1 MRSLGQNLRFAFRRL
16 KNNPGFTLVAVLT
29 LALGIGANAAM
40 FSIINGVL
48 LRPLPYQDPE
58 KLVTLSEHWPQF
70 PVLSVSYLN
79 YKDFRD
85 QSHSFEAVGAV
96 RNALGTITGKG
107 EAELVPSQNVTANLF
122 DLLGVK
128 PELGRAF
135 SDAEDKPGAPAV
147 ALISHSLWQRR
158 FSSSQDVLSQAVTVD
173 KQTYSIIGVMP
184 PGFDVLQ
191 QTADVILPFEPWAQT
206 LPDDRSW
213 HPGILPIARLKSG
226 VSLEQARSELSVIA
240 SRLEKQYPI
249 TNNNVSSLVNSM
261 QDQIVGNSRAAL
273 LVLTGAVGLVLLI
286 ACVNVGSLL
295 LARAAGRRREMA
307 VCTAL
312 GAQRSDIIRQL
323 MAENLLLSFL
333 GGGVGIL
340 LAWAAIPTFIRLAG
354 SSLPRSTGVSIDSNV
369 LTFTAIAAVLAGIL
383 FGLAPLRH
391 AWRLN
396 LREALNETNRG
407 GAALGVLRTRSAL
420 VVSEVALAVL
430 LLVGAG
436 LLFKSFERLSQVSPG
451 FSTDHILIA
460 NIIRTPNTYPDANVR
475 LRFYDDLFEQVSGLP
490 GVRAVGGASFLPV
503 TGTGSALHFN
513 IQGRPP
519 HSPAEFKIGS
529 YRVASAGYLKT
540 LGVPLLY
547 GRWIDDH
554 DREGAPPVVVVN
566 SNFAQTYFP
575 DQSPIGQHIQIGAT
589 PIQEIPWMEIV
600 GVVGGMKQALAS
612 ESAAEMYVPFR
623 QADQV
628 LPVAAMSLA
637 VRTAGDPL
645 MLANAVRSVAA
656 QIDPAQ
662 PITGIST
669 MEENVAKSISA
680 PRFRSTL
687 LAAFAAIALVLAAI
701 GIFGVMAYS
710 VAQRTRELGVRMALG
725 ASQSRV
731 LRLVLGQGARL
742 TLLGIGIGVGG
753 SLLLTHY
760 VSGMLF
766 NVRPYDPLTLIEV
779 AAGLTL
785 VALLACYVPALR
797 ATRISPSSA
806 LRDE

>member
-1 MRSLGQNLRFAFRRL
+1 MRSLGQNLRYAARRL

-48 LRPLPYQDPE
+48 LRPLPYRDPQR
-58 KLVTLSEHWPQF
+58 LVTLSEHWPQF

-79 YKDFRD
+79 YKDWRD

-96 RNALGTITGKG
+96 RNVLMTITGHD

-122 DLLGVK
+122 ELLGVK
-128 PELGRAF
+128 PELGRTF
-135 SDAEDKPGAPAV
+135 SAAEDKAGAPNV
-147 ALISHSLWQRR
+147 ALISDSLWQRQ
-158 FSSSQDVLSQAVTVD
+158 FSSSKEVLNQAITLD

-184 PGFDVLQ
+184 PGFEVLQ
-191 QTADVILPFEPWAQT
+191 QTADVILPFEPWAHT

-213 HPGILPIARLKSG
+213 HPGILPIARLKTGISI
-226 VSLEQARSELSVIA
+226 EQARSELSVIA
-240 SRLEKQYPI
+240 SRLEKQYPD
-249 TNNNVSSLVNSM
+249 TNNNVSSVVNSM
-261 QDQIVGNSRAAL
+261 LEQIVGNARAAL

-307 VCTAL
+307 VCSAL
-312 GAQRSDIIRQL
+312 GARREDIIRQL
-323 MAENLLLSFL
+323 MVENSLLSLL
-333 GGGVGIL
+333 GGVLGIL
-340 LAWAAIPTFIRLAG
+340 LAWTAVPVFIHLAG
-354 SSLPRSTGVSIDSNV
+354 NSLPRSSSVSIDAHV
-369 LTFTAIAAVLAGIL
+369 LGFTAVIALLAGIL

-391 AWRLN
+391 AWSFN
-396 LREALNETNRG
+396 LREALNDTNRG
-407 GAALGVLRTRSAL
+407 GAGLGVLRTRSVL

-460 NIIRTPNTYPDANVR
+460 RIVRSPNTYPQSNVR
-475 LRFYDDLFEQVSGLP
+475 LGFFDDLFEQVSGLP
-490 GVRAVGGASFLPV
+490 GVRSVGGVSFLPV

-519 HSPAEFKIGS
+519 RTPAEFKIGS
-529 YRVASAGYLKT
+529 YRVASAGYLRT
-540 LGVPLLY
+540 LGIPLIT
-547 GRWIDDH
+547 GRWIEDH
-554 DREGAPPVVVVN
+554 DREGSLPVVVVN
-566 SNFAQTYFP
+566 SAFAQTYFP
-575 DQSPIGQHIQIGAT
+575 NQSPIGQHVQVGAT
-589 PIQEIPWMEIV
+589 PDPQVPWMEIV
-600 GVVGGMKQALAS
+600 GVVGGVKQALAS

-628 LPVAAMSLA
+628 LPVGAMSIV

-645 MLANAVRSVAA
+645 ALANALRAVAA
-656 QIDPAQ
+656 RIDPAQ
-662 PITGIST
+662 PVTGIGT
-669 MEENVAKSISA
+669 MEENVAKSISE

-687 LAAFAAIALVLAAI
+687 LGAFAGIALVLAAI

-725 ASQSRV
+725 ASRSRV
-731 LRLVLGQGARL
+731 LRLVLRQGTRL
-742 TLLGIGIGVGG
+742 TLLGVSIGVGA
-753 SLLLTHY
+753 SLLLMHY

-779 AAGLTL
+779 AAGLTM
-785 VALLACYVPALR
+785 VALLACYIPALR
-797 ATRISPSSA
+797 ATRVSPSSA
-806 LRDE
+806 LREE